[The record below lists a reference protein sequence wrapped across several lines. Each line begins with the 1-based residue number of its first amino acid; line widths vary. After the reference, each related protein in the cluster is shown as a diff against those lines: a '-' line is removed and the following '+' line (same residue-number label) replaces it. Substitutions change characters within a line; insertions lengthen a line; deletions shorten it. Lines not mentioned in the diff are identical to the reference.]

1 MVYNITFTQTTQL
14 YTTFCPTVTGDDSK
28 VLGVLTNCLTDIQTW
43 MSVNFLKFNPH
54 KTEFLVISSPH
65 FRHKVQIQD
74 IQVGDAHVQ
83 PSSDARNL
91 GVLFDQSMDL
101 KKHVSNTCR
110 TSYMF
115 LRRIAA
121 IRHLLTT
128 SAAEQLIHAFITSRL
143 DFCNSLL
150 AGLPQNT
157 LHRLQSVQ
165 NAAAR
170 LLTGTKISSHISPI
184 LHNLHWLPIHSRIQ
198 YKIIL
203 LTFKAL
209 HGLSPTYIQNL
220 IRPRSARPGL
230 RSSGSM
236 LYVPLTRL
244 SSYGDR
250 AFSNI
255 SPRLWNSLPQHL
267 KDTHDIS
274 RFQHALKT
282 HLFRLAFADIE

>member
-1 MVYNITFTQTTQL
+1 M
-14 YTTFCPTVTGDDSK
+14 TVLRSPRSSEWPVALDFFSCLSSIRWIIHYLNVREDESGMSIV
-28 VLGVLTNCLTDIQTW
+28 VLGVSSNMLT
-43 MSVNFLKFNPH
+43 SRP
-54 KTEFLVISSPH
+54 
-65 FRHKVQIQD
+65 
-74 IQVGDAHVQ
+74 
-83 PSSDARNL
+83 
-91 GVLFDQSMDL
+91 
-101 KKHVSNTCR
+101 NTCR

-150 AGLPQNT
+150 AGLPKNT

-184 LHNLHWLPIHSRIQ
+184 LHNLQWLPIHSRIQ

-209 HGLSPTYIQNL
+209 HGLSPTYIQNM

-255 SPRLWNSLPQHL
+255 SPRL
-267 KDTHDIS
+267 
-274 RFQHALKT
+274 
-282 HLFRLAFADIE
+282 